1 MKKLAVINDLS
12 GIGRSS
18 LSIQLPVVS
27 ALSVTCCP
35 VPTAILSSHTA
46 YKDVAATGFKDH
58 LGDFFD
64 AWKKNGFIFDGILI
78 GYLGDTEEHPM
89 ISDFIKDQKARN
101 PGVIVIL
108 DPVMADNGN
117 LYRNMTEKHIEAM
130 LSLAKQADLMTP
142 NLTEA
147 ALLTDF
153 DYEGIRE
160 TLEECRHDAAK
171 GMVFNSLLS
180 ALHHITP
187 GAVIVTGIE
196 EENEA
201 GQKQLLNVLS
211 ETDGDL
217 RFIRNPRTGNG
228 RPGTGDLFSAII
240 SAKLLNGTDPGKAC
254 RSAADFVG
262 LAIKHSEELN
272 VPVIEGVQFED
283 LLRHLS
289 DSDC

>member
-12 GIGRSS
+12 GVGRSS

-27 ALSVTCCP
+27 ALSVTACP
-35 VPTAILSSHTA
+35 VPTAILSNHTA
-46 YKDVAATGFKDH
+46 FKEVAKVDFKDH
-58 LGDFFD
+58 LSGFFD
-64 AWKKNGFIFDGILI
+64 AWNKNDFSFDGILI
-78 GYLGDTEEHPM
+78 GYLGDTEEHPL
-89 ISDFIKDQKARN
+89 IEDFIKEQKKRN
-101 PGVIVIL
+101 PELTVIL
-108 DPVMADNGN
+108 DPVMADNGS
-117 LYRNMTEKHIEAM
+117 LYRHMTEKHIEAM
-130 LSLAKQADLMTP
+130 LSLAKYADLLTP

-147 ALLTDF
+147 ALLADF
-153 DYEGIRE
+153 DCEGMKE
-160 TLEECRHDAAK
+160 TLEDCKLDAAK
-171 GMVFNSLLS
+171 GMIFNSLLS

-196 EENEA
+196 EKNEA
-201 GQKQLLNVLS
+201 GEKMLLNVLS

-240 SAKLLNGTDPGKAC
+240 SAKLLNGSDPGEAC

-289 DSDC
+289 DSD

>member
-12 GIGRSS
+12 GVGRSS

-27 ALSVTCCP
+27 TLSVTACP

-46 YKDVAATGFKDH
+46 FKEVAKVDFKDH
-58 LGDFFD
+58 LSGFFD
-64 AWKKNGFIFDGILI
+64 AWNKNGFSFDGILI
-78 GYLGDTEEHPM
+78 GYLGDTEEHPL
-89 ISDFIKDQKARN
+89 IEDFIREQKKRN
-101 PGVIVIL
+101 PELTVIL
-108 DPVMADNGN
+108 DPVMADNGS
-117 LYRNMTEKHIEAM
+117 LYRHMTQKHIEAM
-130 LSLAKQADLMTP
+130 LSLAKYADLLTP

-147 ALLTDF
+147 ALLADF
-153 DYEGIRE
+153 DYEGMKE
-160 TLEECRHDAAK
+160 TLKDCKLDAAK

-187 GAVIVTGIE
+187 GAIIVTGIE

-201 GQKQLLNVLS
+201 GEKMLLNVLS

-240 SAKLLNGTDPGKAC
+240 SAKLLKGTDHEKAC

-289 DSDC
+289 DSD